1 MPLAPYTLRDYNL
14 VMQLTE
20 SPNPLPN
27 LPENPPLPAP
37 WGIRDLIFAIL
48 AAAGGILAL
57 NLILLGINFAMGGT
71 LPKQGNLLTV
81 FVVIQDAVI
90 FGAAVLFSIVR
101 YHIGWEHL
109 GLRAF
114 NVAIGCG
121 LSAALLM
128 ASYTIRLCYGMV
140 ALAFGYRPALQNVL
154 LRLDTQ
160 GIGLVL
166 TLIAAAVVAPFVE
179 ETFFR
184 GFLYGGLRGRI
195 GVVGA
200 MLVSTLFFTAL
211 HFSIDQF
218 IPIFVLG
225 LFLAWLYEKTGS
237 LYPGMFLHMAN
248 NAVSLLLFAFIQ
260 SRGGIPG
267 L

>member
-1 MPLAPYTLRDYNL
+1 
-14 VMQLTE
+14 MQPGE
-20 SPNPLPN
+20 SPNPLPS
-27 LPENPPLPAP
+27 LPVNPPLPAP
-37 WGIRDLIFAIL
+37 WGIRDLVLAIL
-48 AAAGGILAL
+48 TAAAGILVL
-57 NLILLGINFAMGGT
+57 NLLLAGIALVTGDA
-71 LPKQGNLLTV
+71 LAKQGNLLTV
-81 FVVIQDAVI
+81 FVVIQDLIILV
-90 FGAAVLFSIVR
+90 AAALFSVAR
-101 YHIGWEHL
+101 YHVGWDRL

-114 NVAIGCG
+114 HAPLGCG
-121 LSAALLM
+121 LSVALLM
-128 ASYTIRLCYGMV
+128 GSYAVRICYGLFAV
-140 ALAFGYRPALQNVL
+140 ALGYRPALQDVL

-166 TLIAAAVVAPFVE
+166 TLIAAAVVAPLVE
-179 ETFFR
+179 EIFFR

-195 GVVGA
+195 GVAGA

-218 IPIFVLG
+218 VPIFFLG

-248 NAVSLLLFAFIQ
+248 NAISLVLFALLKAV
-260 SRGGIPG
+260 GGLPG

>member
-1 MPLAPYTLRDYNL
+1 MHSS
-14 VMQLTE
+14 E
-20 SPNPLPN
+20 SPNPLPS
-27 LPENPPLPAP
+27 LPANPPLPAP
-37 WGIRDLIFAIL
+37 WGVRDLVFAIL
-48 AAAGGILAL
+48 AAAAGILAL
-57 NLILLGINFAMGGT
+57 NLIFVGINFAVGGA

-81 FVVIQDAVI
+81 FVVIQDLIIV
-90 FGAAVLFSIVR
+90 GAAVLFSVVR
-101 YHIGWEHL
+101 YHVGWDRL

-114 NVAIGCG
+114 NAPVGCG

-128 ASYTIRLCYGMV
+128 ASYAVRLCYGIV
-140 ALAFGYRPALQNVL
+140 ALAFGYHPALQDVL

-166 TLIAAAVVAPFVE
+166 TLIAAAIVAPLVE
-179 ETFFR
+179 ETLFR

-237 LYPGMFLHMAN
+237 LYPGMLLHAVN
-248 NAVSLLLFAFIQ
+248 NAVSLVLFAYIQ
-260 SRGGIPG
+260 SRGGLPG

>member
-1 MPLAPYTLRDYNL
+1 
-14 VMQLTE
+14 MQLTE
-20 SPNPLPN
+20 SPNPVPYR
-27 LPENPPLPAP
+27 PDHPPLSAP
-37 WGIRDLIFAIL
+37 WGIRDLVWAIL
-48 AAAGGILAL
+48 TAAAGILVL
-57 NLILLGINFAMGGT
+57 NLILLGINFAIGGT
-71 LPKQGNLLTV
+71 LSKQGNLLTI

-90 FGAAVLFSIVR
+90 FGAAVLFSVVR
-101 YHIGWEHL
+101 YHVGWERL

-114 NVAIGCG
+114 NASIGCG

-128 ASYTIRLCYGMV
+128 ASYAIRLCYGTV
-140 ALAFGYRPALQNVL
+140 ALAFGYRPALQNIL

-248 NAVSLLLFAFIQ
+248 NAISLLLFAFIQ
-260 SRGGIPG
+260 SRGGLPG

>member
-1 MPLAPYTLRDYNL
+1 MPS
-14 VMQLTE
+14 TE
-20 SPNPLPN
+20 SPNPLPS
-27 LPENPPLPAP
+27 PPTNPPLPAP
-37 WGIRDLIFAIL
+37 WGIRDLVSAIL
-48 AAAGGILAL
+48 TAAAGILVL
-57 NLILLGINFAMGGT
+57 NLILVGINLAIGGT
-71 LPKQGNLLTV
+71 LTKQGVLLTV
-81 FVVIQDAVI
+81 FVVIQDLVI
-90 FGAAVLFSIVR
+90 LGAAVLFSIGR
-101 YHIGWEHL
+101 YHVGWERL

-114 NVAIGCG
+114 DAPVGCG
-121 LSAALLM
+121 LSVALLM
-128 ASYTIRLCYGMV
+128 ASYAVRLCYGIV
-140 ALAFGYRPALQNVL
+140 ALAFGYHPALQDVL

-166 TLIAAAVVAPFVE
+166 TLIAAAVVAPLVE

-184 GFLYGGLRGRI
+184 GLLYGGLRERI
-195 GVVGA
+195 GVAGA

-237 LYPGMFLHMAN
+237 LYPGILLHAVN

-260 SRGGIPG
+260 SRGGLPG